1 MIQLKNYAT
10 LSDLTSKWKIL
21 KAQMGTVLPNG
32 NQIKIDVN
40 RYSRD
45 EYDSQQTYGPS
56 TKMVQHTYH
65 TNDDPLN
72 DIIVS
77 DIPAYGSSYGNYRT
91 INYQGKKYYQL
102 LDPNKPSDYTYSQKF
117 GEQMP
122 QELRNYLSAM
132 NNQIKG
138 FFPSISPI
146 NNDLSNWKNNILSE
160 NVKLKTK

>member
-21 KAQMGTVLPNG
+21 KAQTGTILPSA
-32 NQIKIDVN
+32 NQTKIDMN

-45 EYDSQQTYGPS
+45 EYDSQQKYGPS
-56 TKMVQHTYH
+56 TKMVQHTYR

-77 DIPAYGSSYGNYRT
+77 DIPAYGNSYGNYRT
-91 INYQGKKYYQL
+91 INYQGKKYYQP
-102 LDPNKPSDYTYSQKF
+102 LDPSKPSDHTYSKNF
-117 GEQMP
+117 GAQMP

-138 FFPSISPI
+138 FLPPLSPV
-146 NNDLSNWKNNILSE
+146 NNNLSNWRSNILPE
-160 NVKLKTK
+160 NTGIKTK